1 MLEAM
6 VVYMKIISEIFACEK
21 TSTYLLSIN
30 RTLDISFPRIQPR
43 LSRGVDRRCY
53 LKEKRLLDD
62 CTLRHQYAEHLQVI
76 HIYESSDMCLLQ
88 PRPIRMPI
96 AARYSGQGMT
106 TGSSGIT
113 VMSATLQSPCR
124 HPEMVGNRV
133 RKPDPAW
140 YEKREAH
147 HLVLHDETT
156 KKWQAIRESQ
166 IQPQA
171 AAWKGTFLC
180 RKL

>member
-1 MLEAM
+1 MHRKRTEQQDAGHQCFCYMLEAM
-6 VVYMKIISEIFACEK
+6 VVYTKIISEIFAREK

-96 AARYSGQGMT
+96 AARYSGPRNDHGLIRDHGHERNCT
-106 TGSSGIT
+106 KS
-113 VMSATLQSPCR
+113 LQAP
-124 HPEMVGNRV
+124 G
-133 RKPDPAW
+133 DGW
-140 YEKREAH
+140 
-147 HLVLHDETT
+147 
-156 KKWQAIRESQ
+156 
-166 IQPQA
+166 
-171 AAWKGTFLC
+171 
-180 RKL
+180 

>member
-1 MLEAM
+1 MIALC
-6 VVYMKIISEIFACEK
+6 VTNTQNTCKSFIFM
-21 TSTYLLSIN
+21 N
-30 RTLDISFPRIQPR
+30 RAICASCNLVPFGCQSPHATR
-43 LSRGVDRRCY
+43 
-53 LKEKRLLDD
+53 
-62 CTLRHQYAEHLQVI
+62 
-76 HIYESSDMCLLQ
+76 
-88 PRPIRMPI
+88 
-96 AARYSGQGMT
+96 GQGMT

-113 VMSATLQSPCR
+113 VMSATVQSPCR